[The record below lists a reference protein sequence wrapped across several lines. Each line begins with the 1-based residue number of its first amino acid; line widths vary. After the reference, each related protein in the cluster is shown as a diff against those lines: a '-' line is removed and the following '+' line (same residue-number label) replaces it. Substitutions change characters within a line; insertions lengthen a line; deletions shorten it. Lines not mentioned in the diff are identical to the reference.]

1 MSPAI
6 STLTSTSI
14 SMALP
19 KSSLLIVLTVVA
31 SASLSGQT
39 SAPLRLSFAGAV
51 REATGAA
58 PDTAPPIV
66 EIAGLRTDAANA
78 RVRQARAALLP
89 SLSLA
94 GSWVNRNFNPKTLG
108 FNLPGLRLPSMVP
121 AFNVYDGRARVTET
135 LFDFSDLGRVSAT
148 KSQVTAANADRS
160 AAVETSAQNVALAY
174 ARATRAQAVVAARQ
188 ADSVLA
194 AELVGLAVA
203 QERAGVSASIDV
215 TRAKTQL
222 ADAAGRLVVA
232 ANQLDRAKIDLARAL
247 GRDPSTAIALTDTLS
262 AQLGAADVPA
272 DRNTAVAQA
281 VAVRPDL
288 AAELARGTAARTAAS
303 AISAERLP
311 RLEVEADYGLSGL
324 RMPDAVGTR
333 QVAVQVTLPI
343 LDGFRREGRLAEQQ
357 AVVRESDV
365 RARDLRQQ
373 VAADVDGALLDLHSA
388 AAQQMIAVERLQLA
402 AQEVSEARQR
412 FRAGVAGNIE
422 VINAQS
428 SLLRARDA
436 DIDARFAAVSARI
449 ALARSVG
456 AARTLH

>member
-14 SMALP
+14 YMALRN
-19 KSSLLIVLTVVA
+19 SSLVIAITVVA
-31 SASLSGQT
+31 TGSLSAQT
-39 SAPLRLSFAGAV
+39 AAPTPVRLSFAGAV

-58 PDTAPPIV
+58 PDTSPPIV
-66 EIAGLRTDAANA
+66 EIAGFRTDAASA

-89 SLSLA
+89 SLSLG

-121 AFNVYDGRARVTET
+121 AFNVYDGRARVTQT
-135 LFDFSDLGRVSAT
+135 LFDFSDLGRVHVA
-148 KSQVTAANADRS
+148 KGQVIAANADRS
-160 AAVETSAQNVALAY
+160 AAVETSAQNAALAY
-174 ARATRAQAVVAARQ
+174 TRAARAQAVVVARQ

-232 ANQLDRAKIDLARAL
+232 TNQLDRAKIDLARAL

-272 DRNTAVAQA
+272 DRNAAVAQA

-288 AAELARGTAARTAAS
+288 AAELARGMAARTAVS

-311 RLEVEADYGLSGL
+311 RLEVK
-324 RMPDAVGTR
+324 
-333 QVAVQVTLPI
+333 I
-343 LDGFRREGRLAEQQ
+343 GRAH
-357 AVVRESDV
+357 V
-365 RARDLRQQ
+365 
-373 VAADVDGALLDLHSA
+373 
-388 AAQQMIAVERLQLA
+388 
-402 AQEVSEARQR
+402 
-412 FRAGVAGNIE
+412 
-422 VINAQS
+422 
-428 SLLRARDA
+428 
-436 DIDARFAAVSARI
+436 
-449 ALARSVG
+449 
-456 AARTLH
+456 